1 MSISVLKH
9 EETGKSP
16 SPPEDKERSPFRHL
30 GDVVQ
35 TVVPVTTTRRKLQ
48 ANDFSQ
54 FRKALHSLKEERKR
68 RRKRENEEEKDI
80 VLRLRRLR
88 RSPSAGDGVG
98 TFYVHPSTVS
108 DAALIAR

>member
-9 EETGKSP
+9 EETGKSRA
-16 SPPEDKERSPFRHL
+16 PPEDKERSPFRHL
-30 GDVVQ
+30 GEVVE
-35 TVVPVTTTRRKLQ
+35 TVVPVTTKRKLQ

-54 FRKALHSLKEERKR
+54 FRKALHSLKEERKKS
-68 RRKRENEEEKDI
+68 RRKRENEEKKDI

-88 RSPSAGDGVG
+88 RSPSAGDGGG

-108 DAALIAR
+108 DAALMAR